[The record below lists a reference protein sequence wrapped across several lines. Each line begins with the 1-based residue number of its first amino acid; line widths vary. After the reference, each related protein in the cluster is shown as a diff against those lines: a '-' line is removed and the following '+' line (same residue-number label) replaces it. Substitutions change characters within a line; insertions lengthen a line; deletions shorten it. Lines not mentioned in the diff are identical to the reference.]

1 MLTGGAGF
9 LGSFVAE
16 KLKAMPVPHKRY
28 AHQAAKARGCKEIF
42 IPKEQDYDLT
52 KPAAIEA
59 AFKASKPD
67 IVIHLAATHLPGV
80 EKFVALGTICAYP
93 KFAPIPFKEEDLW
106 NGYPEETN
114 APGGNFNPGSS
125 HVIPARAPGKATLK
139 DISKSISDHLEP
151 KIYPHIKAV
160 KISGKNCVT
169 VDFSGKDGLYS
180 AFGRFYL
187 RVGEEDKK
195 LSVSEIRRLVE
206 KLNNYVYAWGGEVS
220 GDAASTASA
229 AAIKTFMQ
237 KGRKAGRI
245 SFPYDNPSNVLRKLG
260 LVVGGRLL
268 NAAKALFSKNQP
280 LTVQAAVFAG
290 RDKLTFLDIQNYQ
303 GNIFEMAAKAEL
315 YVQEHINWRA
325 DLSGS
330 SRVEIPEIPVRAI
343 KEAIINSLC
352 HRDFSNPKSNE
363 VAIYKDRIE
372 IFNPGLFPAEYTP
385 EDFIRGSQPSI
396 PRNPLIAE
404 TLFRSEDI
412 EKWGSG
418 LRRISGEC
426 RKAGVKVEFIRN
438 KSGFTVT
445 FFRPANTPRKGL
457 VEG

>member
-1 MLTGGAGF
+1 MNFTESETL
-9 LGSFVAE
+9 E
-16 KLKAMPVPHKRY
+16 LKKSTSEL
-28 AHQAAKARGCKEIF
+28 KE
-42 IPKEQDYDLT
+42 
-52 KPAAIEA
+52 A
-59 AFKASKPD
+59 
-67 IVIHLAATHLPGV
+67 VIS
-80 EKFVALGTICAYP
+80 ICAILNKHGKGALY
-93 KFAPIPFKEEDLW
+93 FGIADD
-106 NGYPEETN
+106 
-114 APGGNFNPGSS
+114 GS
-125 HVIPARAPGKATLK
+125 VTGQQIGKSTLK

-151 KIYPHIKAV
+151 KIYPHIEIV
-160 KISGKNCVT
+160 KISGKNCIY

-220 GDAASTASA
+220 GDTASTASA
-229 AAIKTFMQ
+229 ATIKTFMQ
-237 KGRKAGRI
+237 KARKAGRVN
-245 SFPYDNPSNVLRKLG
+245 FPYDNPANVLSKLG
-260 LVVGGRLL
+260 LVAGGRLL

-330 SRVEIPEIPVRAI
+330 SRVEIPEIPARAI

-363 VAIYKDRIE
+363 VAIFKDRIE
-372 IFNPGLFPAEYTP
+372 IFNPGLFPSEYTP
-385 EDFIRGSQPSI
+385 EDFIKGSQPSI

-426 RKAGVKVEFIRN
+426 RKAGVKVKFIRN

-445 FFRPANTPRKGL
+445 FYRPANTPHKGLAEGL
-457 VEG
+457 VEGLVENQKKILNLVSTTPRISKRELSASVGISTTAIDKNIAVLKTKGLLRRIGPDKGGHWEVLPK